1 MQLDKDCEWWFRSG
15 DEKEWRE
22 VRNWSMRAMVFIL
35 FFSIALFAKV
45 ATFHLIE
52 KKSRLSY
59 DRTVQRFRDGAISA
73 KMKIIAKIDQWTSK
87 RKSTLF
93 VLDIPKVRKALLAQG
108 KTRGTL
114 DTLLRVLVFTR
125 GSNTFVVYHSP
136 KELQE
141 LYRVSPR
148 LTRVLEKLMNK
159 LTDYATGKR

>member
-1 MQLDKDCEWWFRSG
+1 MKNGL
-15 DEKEWRE
+15 
-22 VRNWSMRAMVFIL
+22 MRAMVFIL

-59 DRTVQRFRDGAISA
+59 NRTVQRFHNGALSA
-73 KMKIIAKIDQWTSK
+73 KMKIIAKIVQWTNK

-108 KTRGTL
+108 NTRGTL
-114 DTLLRVLVFTR
+114 DTLLRVLIFTR
-125 GSNTFVVYHSP
+125 GSNTFVAYHSP

-141 LYRVSPR
+141 LYRISPR
-148 LTRVLEKLMNK
+148 LIKILEKLMDK
-159 LTDYATGKR
+159 LTNYATGKR